1 MVHRE
6 RKTMTKKTYIELA
19 KDYGRILAE
28 NEGDS
33 VAVWQIIHT
42 TCRAM
47 QQDNPRFDR
56 NRFET
61 AVKAA
66 MK

>member
-1 MVHRE
+1 
-6 RKTMTKKTYIELA
+6 MTKKTYIELA
-19 KDYGRILAE
+19 KDYGRILAD

-42 TCRAM
+42 TCQAM
-47 QQDNPRFDR
+47 QKDNPRFDR
-56 NRFET
+56 DRFET

>member
-1 MVHRE
+1 
-6 RKTMTKKTYIELA
+6 MTKKTYTELA
-19 KDYGRILAE
+19 KDLGRILAD

-33 VAVWQIIHT
+33 VVAWQVIHT
-42 TCRAM
+42 VCRAM
-47 QQDNPRFDR
+47 QQDNERFDR

-66 MK
+66 MES

>member
-1 MVHRE
+1 MEHRE
-6 RKTMTKKTYIELA
+6 RKPMTKKTYIELA

-56 NRFET
+56 DRFET

-66 MK
+66 MQ

>member
-1 MVHRE
+1 MEHRE

-19 KDYGRILAE
+19 KDYGRTLAE
-28 NEGDS
+28 ASDP
-33 VAVWQIIHT
+33 VAIWQIIFA

-47 QQDNPRFDR
+47 KQDNPRFDQD
-56 NRFET
+56 RFET
-61 AVKAA
+61 AVKEA

>member
-1 MVHRE
+1 
-6 RKTMTKKTYIELA
+6 MTKKTYIELA
-19 KDYGRILAE
+19 KDYGRILAD
-28 NEGDS
+28 NEGDT

-47 QQDNPRFDR
+47 QQDNPMFDR

-66 MK
+66 MQ

>member
-1 MVHRE
+1 
-6 RKTMTKKTYIELA
+6 MTRKTYIELA
-19 KDYGRILAE
+19 KDLGRILAD

-33 VAVWQIIHT
+33 VVAWQVIHSM
-42 TCRAM
+42 CRAM
-47 QQDNPRFDR
+47 QQDNERFDR

-66 MK
+66 MES

>member
-1 MVHRE
+1 
-6 RKTMTKKTYIELA
+6 MTKKTYIELA
-19 KDYGRILAE
+19 KDYGRILAD

-33 VAVWQIIHT
+33 VAVRQIIHT
-42 TCRAM
+42 TCQAM
-47 QQDNPRFDR
+47 QKDNPMFDR

>member
-42 TCRAM
+42 TCQAM
-47 QQDNPRFDR
+47 QKDNPRFDR

-66 MK
+66 MQ